1 MKRDAPI
8 PSGSEPRRPRSEG
21 AYRPQLRTA
30 LVLSGTGTAGAYH
43 AGVLRALREA
53 GIKIDLVAAHGVGAG
68 AALLTAVDGAAGLW
82 EPGGFWR
89 DSRVRR
95 LYRLTPALAAVRL
108 ALFLGAALVVL
119 PLLVLA
125 AGLVAYPLG
134 FIVQLVSPEV
144 GQDLIAR
151 YTDLVARAFEPAMLP
166 TILPRL
172 ALFMFMLIVVIVAA
186 AGLQERLARGDRRRD
201 RGPWWS
207 WVLGAPWNAR
217 EAADLFREAL
227 WKFLRGAA
235 AVRQPPAPEFSRRYA
250 ELLTENLGQPG
261 FTELMVVAHDLDA
274 RHDVVFALLSEPFRR
289 KFHQEGAASHRRR
302 AGDLVDLSGTGRQQV
317 LDALAAALC
326 LPVLSEAHP
335 VTFPL
340 EGFWQGETH
349 RLSDRLGLV
358 SRVLDEVA
366 AAGVRQ
372 VLLVSAAADRALPH
386 GLVSRSLTLR
396 SRVAEYLA
404 SEEVTSIGDAVATR
418 AGLFDAVFR
427 IVPSHNPLAPMDF
440 GGIRDERS
448 DRTYPLTELIDR
460 GYEDAYRQFIEPVV
474 GASGERLGG

>member
-1 MKRDAPI
+1 
-8 PSGSEPRRPRSEG
+8 
-21 AYRPQLRTA
+21 
-30 LVLSGTGTAGAYH
+30 
-43 AGVLRALREA
+43 
-53 GIKIDLVAAHGVGAG
+53 
-68 AALLTAVDGAAGLW
+68 
-82 EPGGFWR
+82 
-89 DSRVRR
+89 
-95 LYRLTPALAAVRL
+95 
-108 ALFLGAALVVL
+108 LVVL

>member
-1 MKRDAPI
+1 
-8 PSGSEPRRPRSEG
+8 
-21 AYRPQLRTA
+21 
-30 LVLSGTGTAGAYH
+30 
-43 AGVLRALREA
+43 
-53 GIKIDLVAAHGVGAG
+53 
-68 AALLTAVDGAAGLW
+68 
-82 EPGGFWR
+82 
-89 DSRVRR
+89 
-95 LYRLTPALAAVRL
+95 
-108 ALFLGAALVVL
+108 
-119 PLLVLA
+119 
-125 AGLVAYPLG
+125 
-134 FIVQLVSPEV
+134 
-144 GQDLIAR
+144 
-151 YTDLVARAFEPAMLP
+151 
-166 TILPRL
+166 
-172 ALFMFMLIVVIVAA
+172 MFMLIVVIVAA

>member
-1 MKRDAPI
+1 M
-8 PSGSEPRRPRSEG
+8 
-21 AYRPQLRTA
+21 
-30 LVLSGTGTAGAYH
+30 
-43 AGVLRALREA
+43 
-53 GIKIDLVAAHGVGAG
+53 
-68 AALLTAVDGAAGLW
+68 AVDGAAGLW
-82 EPGGFWR
+82 EPGGLWR
-89 DSRVRR
+89 DARVRR

-108 ALFLGAALVVL
+108 ALVLGAGLVVV
-119 PLLVLA
+119 PLIVLA
-125 AGLVAYPLG
+125 AGLLAYPLA
-134 FIVQLVSPEV
+134 FIVQLVSPGV
-144 GQDLIAR
+144 GQELIAR
-151 YTDLVARAFEPAMLP
+151 YANLVARAFEPAMLP

-172 ALFMFMLIVVIVAA
+172 ALFMITLIVVIVAVA
-186 AGLQERLARGDRRRD
+186 ALREWMARGDRRRD
-201 RGPWWS
+201 RGPWWG
-207 WVLGAPWNAR
+207 WALGPPWNAR
-217 EAADLFREAL
+217 EAAEIFRDAL

-250 ELLTENLGQPG
+250 ELLGENLGQPG
-261 FTELMVVAHDLDA
+261 FTELLMVAHDLDA

-289 KFHQEGAASHRRR
+289 KFHQDGTVSHRRR

-326 LPVLSEAHP
+326 LPVLTEAHP

-372 VLLVSAAADRALPH
+372 VLLVSAAAERALPH
-386 GLVSRSLTLR
+386 GLVSRSLKLR
-396 SRVAEYLA
+396 SRAAEYLA
-404 SEEVTSIGDAVATR
+404 SEEVTSIGDAVASR

-427 IVPSHNPLAPMDF
+427 IVPSHNPLSPLDF

-474 GASGERLGG
+474 GASGERIGG